1 MFLLAYIVIE
11 ILHCM
16 QSQITMNFD
25 LIQYYCREKHFRTM
39 RSIAETAVQS
49 RPDDAVMK
57 LQYCTAL
64 ILENRIGEALRE
76 LELFT
81 SKGDTELAIIVAMI
95 HAQNL
100 CDV

>member
-1 MFLLAYIVIE
+1 ML
-11 ILHCM
+11 
-16 QSQITMNFD
+16 T
-25 LIQYYCREKHFRTM
+25 
-39 RSIAETAVQS
+39 IAETAIPN

-76 LELFT
+76 LELFAL
-81 SKGDTELAIIVAMI
+81 KGDTELAVIVAMI
-95 HAQNL
+95 YAQNL

>member
-1 MFLLAYIVIE
+1 MLSL
-11 ILHCM
+11 
-16 QSQITMNFD
+16 
-25 LIQYYCREKHFRTM
+25 
-39 RSIAETAVQS
+39 AETAIRN

-76 LELFT
+76 LELFA
-81 SKGDTELAIIVAMI
+81 SNDDTELAIIIAMI

>member
-1 MFLLAYIVIE
+1 ME
-11 ILHCM
+11 
-16 QSQITMNFD
+16 FD
-25 LIQYYCREKHFRTM
+25 LIQYYCREKYFHTM
-39 RSIAETAVQS
+39 RSIAENAIRN

-76 LELFT
+76 LELFA
-81 SKGDTELAIIVAMI
+81 SRGDTELAVIVAMI